1 MPIPPCFAEQN
12 VISLEICPLTSRG
25 ISLLVLLQLFPSI
38 INLQKKTM
46 EKRVLLLSFSDFFL
60 PVSFLAG

>member
-1 MPIPPCFAEQN
+1 M
-12 VISLEICPLTSRG
+12 TSRG

-60 PVSFLAG
+60 PVGFLAG